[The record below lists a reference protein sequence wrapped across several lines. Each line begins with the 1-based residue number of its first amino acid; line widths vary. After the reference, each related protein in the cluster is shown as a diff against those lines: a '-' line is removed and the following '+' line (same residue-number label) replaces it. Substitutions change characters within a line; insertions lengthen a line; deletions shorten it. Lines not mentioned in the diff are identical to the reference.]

1 MTKKNKRLAALRR
14 QVDGLDDGLL
24 KTLIQ
29 RARVVQKIGR
39 VKAEHGQDVV
49 AAGREREIL
58 ERLTTA
64 NPGPLPN
71 EAVEDIFNAIIA
83 NCRLLQKRIRVS
95 YFGPEATYT
104 HQAALKH
111 FGRGA
116 EFLPE
121 KSIADVFDDVESGR
135 ADYGVV
141 PIENSTEGVVN
152 HTLDM
157 FMESDLVICAERQ
170 DPIAHCLMTAPGG
183 KKIKAIHSH
192 PQALAQCRKWLESHL
207 AGVPV
212 HPAASTADAAAQ
224 AALHEGVAAVAS
236 PLAAEL
242 YRLTIRAQAIQDVKE
257 NRTRF
262 LVIGKRLAA
271 PSGSGRDKT
280 SLLVSLRDRVGA
292 LHDLLG
298 VFKDA
303 RLNLTKIES
312 RPTKR
317 KAWQYVFFIDCL
329 GHISDEKVQKV
340 MEKLKANCLVVKL
353 LGSYPRADY

>member
-1 MTKKNKRLAALRR
+1 MKTDKRLEALRR
-14 QVDGLDDGLL
+14 QVDRIDDGILAAL
-24 KTLIQ
+24 SE
-29 RARVVQKIGR
+29 RAKVVRRIGR
-39 VKAEHGQDVV
+39 AKARRGEDVV

-58 ERLTTA
+58 DRLAAA
-64 NPGPLPN
+64 NPGPLSR
-71 EAVEDIFNAIIA
+71 EAVEDIFTVIITHF
-83 NCRLLQKRIRVS
+83 RLLQKRLTVS

-104 HQAALKH
+104 HQAAVKH
-111 FGRGA
+111 FGRGSD
-116 EFLPE
+116 FLPE

-157 FMESDLVICAERQ
+157 FMESDLLICAERQ
-170 DPIAHCLMTAPGG
+170 DPIAHCLLQAPGSK
-183 KKIKAIHSH
+183 KKITAIHSH

-212 HPAASTADAAAQ
+212 QTAASTADAAAQ
-224 AALHEGVAAVAS
+224 AALHEGVAAIAS

-242 YRLTIRAQAIQDVKE
+242 YRLRVVAQAIQDVKD

-262 LVIGKRLAA
+262 LVIGKRVST
-271 PSGSGRDKT
+271 PSGPGRDKT
-280 SLLVSLRDRVGA
+280 SLLVSLKDRVGA
-292 LHDLLG
+292 LHDLLA

-303 RLNLTKIES
+303 RVNLTKIES

-317 KAWQYVFFIDCL
+317 RAWEYVFFIDFL
-329 GHISDEKVQKV
+329 GHAAEPRVKQLLEDLRRTCLLVKV
-340 MEKLKANCLVVKL
+340 
-353 LGSYPRADY
+353 LGSYPRAD